1 MDGLAAA
8 ARAAAGT
15 GHDLDKVIRCVAA
28 LDSLNELAGF
38 PERAHDRDAH
48 VARAG
53 DVERRLLPPV
63 HAAHGGESVRVRILA
78 RNKEVRRAQRRVHHA
93 AGRAEDDRR
102 AGRGAER
109 AVELLLGQV
118 LGFNVIRAHH
128 NVQLAR
134 RDAHVDIG
142 VARVVFHRRQRAF
155 ALFRHA
161 RHDRDDEQTL
171 CVDADLFGKVALRH
185 RAEHLLGRLGRG
197 EIVRQFGVLG
207 LHKANPARAAGREH
221 RPLILILVGEALDKL
236 AAFLHDR
243 EVGGKVGVEH
253 IVEAQLAQRRDHALG
268 RCELAVEP
276 ELLGPCRAHRGRDLC
291 HGDDVRIVDRVE
303 DETRVVALAQ
313 RRRRAVGDAL
323 AAVRALGI
331 LNAAVVR
338 RVHDRARARAEK
350 VPDLHAL
357 HVFAHLDAAQAL
369 HALVVFANERRGII
383 HRLVTQL
390 FGEVRAAHVE
400 VVRQLLQGAVAASR
414 AVRARCI
421 VVRKNETQVH
431 AARLARLGAVRED
444 DHAVRHHIVARGDKA
459 LHALDLHAADAARAD
474 LVDVL

>member
-1 MDGLAAA
+1 MRNLIRSFFASLQHFLRHLPRVVVGVQQVVRLFAKRRAEVVLVERLDIRILVREAQKLTLIEPPEHVAAILGKLGTVVDGLAAA

-63 HAAHGGESVRVRILA
+63 HAAHGGKSVRIRVLA

-109 AVELLLGQV
+109 AVEFLLGQV

-161 RHDRDDEQTL
+161 RHDRDDEKAL
-171 CVDADLFGKVALRH
+171 GVDTDLFGKVALRH
-185 RAEHLLGRLGRG
+185 RTEHLLGRLGRG

-207 LHKANPARAAGREH
+207 LHKANPARAAGCEH
-221 RPLILILVGEALDKL
+221 RPGILLFVRKALDEL
-236 AAFLHDR
+236 AALLHDR
-243 EVGGKVGVEH
+243 KVGGKIGVEH

-268 RCELAVEP
+268 RCKLAVEP

-291 HGDDVRIVDRVE
+291 HGDGIRIIDRVE
-303 DETRVVALAQ
+303 DKARVVALA
-313 RRRRAVGDAL
+313 
-323 AAVRALGI
+323 
-331 LNAAVVR
+331 
-338 RVHDRARARAEK
+338 
-350 VPDLHAL
+350 
-357 HVFAHLDAAQAL
+357 
-369 HALVVFANERRGII
+369 
-383 HRLVTQL
+383 
-390 FGEVRAAHVE
+390 
-400 VVRQLLQGAVAASR
+400 
-414 AVRARCI
+414 
-421 VVRKNETQVH
+421 
-431 AARLARLGAVRED
+431 
-444 DHAVRHHIVARGDKA
+444 
-459 LHALDLHAADAARAD
+459 
-474 LVDVL
+474 